1 MKHPHYD
8 LIVWALADVKNNKVQ
23 MECVDGPGGWA
34 DQDVSYAV
42 VFTDKVF
49 RRKPA
54 PPKRITIN
62 GVEINAPL
70 SEAPE
75 YMARVFAFDILDGVF
90 ELCWVGSVSQ
100 KLALSKG
107 GICATE
113 QDAQAAYDA
122 ITLALTG
129 GNQ

>member
-8 LIVWALADVKNNKVQ
+8 LIVWAISDVENNKLQ

-70 SEAPE
+70 SEAPVNGTDVCRIE
-75 YMARVFAFDILDGVF
+75 ADEVANFV
-90 ELCWVGSVSQ
+90 WSSSPWQ
-100 KLALSKG
+100 KEALANG
-107 GICATE
+107 RIFATE

-129 GNQ
+129 GKQ

>member
-8 LIVWALADVKNNKVQ
+8 IAMWHFSDPENNRVQIFRGIGQQWVDLASPAFDMYSQ
-23 MECVDGPGGWA
+23 
-34 DQDVSYAV
+34 Y
-42 VFTDKVF
+42 

-62 GVEINAPL
+62 WVEINAPL
-70 SEAPE
+70 SEAPANGTPC
-75 YMARVFAFDILDGVF
+75 YAPGVGCVNSYSWEGF
-90 ELCWVGSVSQ
+90 SWQ
-100 KLALSKG
+100 TQALANG
-107 GICATE
+107 RIFATE

-129 GNQ
+129 GKQ

>member
-8 LIVWALADVKNNKVQ
+8 IAVWYFSDPENNVVQFYFEELGKWEDVKDPVFY
-23 MECVDGPGGWA
+23 VDIN
-34 DQDVSYAV
+34 Y
-42 VFTDKVF
+42 

-70 SEAPE
+70 SEAPKSG
-75 YMARVFAFDILDGVF
+75 AVCGFVGPDDGY
-90 ELCWVGSVSQ
+90 ETRWVG
-100 KLALSKG
+100 LAWQLRYLKNG
-107 GICATE
+107 RCYATE

-129 GNQ
+129 GKQ